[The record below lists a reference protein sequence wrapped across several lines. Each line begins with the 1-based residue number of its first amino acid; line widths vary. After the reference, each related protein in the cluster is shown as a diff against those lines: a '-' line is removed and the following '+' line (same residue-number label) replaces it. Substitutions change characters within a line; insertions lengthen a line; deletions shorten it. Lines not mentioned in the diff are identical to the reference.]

1 MLLPLLA
8 GVMLY
13 GFTWSNPYGFN
24 EPVVYQ
30 YQPPDTLNPKEF
42 KFKTRVDLFFH
53 RLFQNNMPI
62 DTNFFSNVPP
72 PKAPASIS
80 LEPSVINVVK
90 PADTATFFYKRYK
103 RRKNETKRKK
113 RRILLEGVTAELF
126 KKELTLADSIVL
138 RAPRYQSHKIN
149 LDYYLN
155 NYIEVSEYKS
165 EIEWAEI
172 QRIEPSPFEQNDVK
186 INMNKFVY
194 GFHPF
199 WMGNSF
205 FDYNFQ
211 IYDRIAYYGY
221 TIDPET
227 GHDFSTQL
235 DFNAHSWSNTT
246 LHKKARSLGCK
257 VDLCIASYDIENNIK
272 IFDTTKAANEVRQTL
287 SKNILSLVKNR
298 GDGVCFDIQKVPSSF
313 KGNYID
319 LVKTISNALNDS
331 VIVDT
336 NKIIQRPFE
345 ITVLLP
351 RFDIGVPYEF
361 TESDYEILNK
371 YVDRWIFTGE
381 SSYGVDLKVSEY
393 MDSSIDK
400 LWSYEEI
407 DLELNKYPVDLL
419 DNLLLEVPMY
429 YPRLGVLGQDTLM
442 QIIQLR
448 NMQQVYPDFLKGFQ
462 SSLMQK
468 LTYANAKNLDGVAVW
483 ALGYDLQTEINRVLI
498 DYGTN
503 KDLDIDPNIKEFM
516 LNLISENQLQKDSL
530 LSIEGLK
537 VPELSSVELPRSN
550 LISLINKKSKE
561 SSMIQHVIVMC
572 LVILL
577 FFVFLGFI
585 IALFYESAREFIFS
599 RNYILNTL
607 SVVFILSVLLLLKR
621 LDIIAPLGF
630 VFSTGILFG
639 VSVSIIMYKN
649 KKEKK
654 YEETP

>member
-1 MLLPLLA
+1 
-8 GVMLY
+8 MLY
-13 GFTWSNPYGFN
+13 GFTWSNPHNIN
-24 EPVVYQ
+24 EPVFYQ
-30 YQPPDTLNPKEF
+30 YEPPDTLNPKQF
-42 KFKTRVDLFFH
+42 NFKTRVDLFFH

-62 DTNFFSNVPP
+62 DTSFFSYDQPQ
-72 PKAPASIS
+72 KAVESIPV
-80 LEPSVINVVK
+80 EQSVISVVK
-90 PADTATFFYKRYK
+90 PLDTATYFYRRYK

-126 KKELTLADSIVL
+126 KTELTLADSLVL

-149 LDYYLN
+149 LDYYLD

-172 QRIEPSPFEQNDVK
+172 QRIEASPFQNDDVK

-199 WMGNSF
+199 WMGNAF

-257 VDLCIASYDIENNIK
+257 VDLCIASYEIENNIK
-272 IFDTTKAANEVRQTL
+272 IFDTTKTASEIRQTL
-287 SKNILSLVKNR
+287 INNILSLVKNR
-298 GDGVCFDIQKVPSSF
+298 GDGICFDIQKVPSSL
-313 KGNYID
+313 KANYID

-336 NKIIQRPFE
+336 NEIIQRPFE

-361 TESDYEILNK
+361 TESDYKTLNK

-407 DLELNKYPVDLL
+407 DLELNKYPAELL
-419 DNLLLEVPMY
+419 ENLLLEVPMY

-442 QIIQLR
+442 QIVQLR

-462 SSLMQK
+462 SSLMKK
-468 LTYANAKNLDGVAVW
+468 LTYANAKNLEGVAVW
-483 ALGYDLQTEINRVLI
+483 ALGYNLQTEINRILI

-503 KDLDIDPNIKEFM
+503 KDLDVDPNIREFM

-537 VPELSSVELPRSN
+537 VPELLGVELPRSN
-550 LISLINKKSKE
+550 LTALINKKLKE

-577 FFVFLGFI
+577 FFVFTGFI

-599 RNYILNTL
+599 RNYILNIL
-607 SVVFILSVLLLLKR
+607 SLVFILSLLLLLKG
-621 LDIIAPLGF
+621 LDFIAPLGF
-630 VFSTGILFG
+630 VFSIGILFG
-639 VSVSIIMYKN
+639 VSVAIIIYKN